1 MAVALYA
8 GTFDPVTLGHV
19 DIVRRGAELFD
30 RVVCAVGAR
39 AEKTTIFT
47 AEERVSL
54 LREAVKG
61 IRNVAVAPF
70 QGLVVDFARE
80 QGASVLLRGVRNTT
94 DWEYE
99 NRMALTN
106 RRLLEGIETVLLVAS
121 PEHAFLSSTLIKEIL
136 LAGGSVAEFVP
147 PHVARALHERSG

>member
-39 AEKTTIFT
+39 ADKKTIFT
-47 AEERVSL
+47 AEERVGL
-54 LREAVKG
+54 LRESVKG
-61 IRNVAVAPF
+61 IRNVAVAAF
-70 QGLVVDFARE
+70 GGLVVDFARD
-80 QGASVLLRGVRNTT
+80 QGASVLLRGVRNAV

-99 NRMALTN
+99 SRMALTN
-106 RRLLEGIETVLLVAS
+106 RRLLEGIETVLLVAA
-121 PEHAFLSSTLIKEIL
+121 PEHAFLSSTLIKEVL
-136 LAGGSVAEFVP
+136 AAGGSVAEFVP
-147 PHVARALHERSG
+147 PHVARALHGRAG